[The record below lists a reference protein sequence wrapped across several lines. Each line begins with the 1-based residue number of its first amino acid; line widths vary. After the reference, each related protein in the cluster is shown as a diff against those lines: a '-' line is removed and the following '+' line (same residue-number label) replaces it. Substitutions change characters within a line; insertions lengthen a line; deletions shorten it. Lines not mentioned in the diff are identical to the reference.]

1 MASGPCKPSANASTL
16 NPLAE
21 RLRRALMSTEDGAV
35 AAAMFDHFAHQ
46 EGSPPAVA
54 EDSQHL
60 LPRACGHRCSAEVR
74 CQLRPDLASQNISP
88 IRRLH
93 ATFREK
99 TCIRRERRLFRSRD
113 QVRACMISAK
123 CEPRCAAMRSCEMAF
138 SASALTSCLVRESG
152 LCAWCPIF
160 FPSNLVLRARQ

>member
-21 RLRRALMSTEDGAV
+21 RLRRELMSTEDGAD
-35 AAAMFDHFAHQ
+35 AAAMFDHFARP
-46 EGSPPAVA
+46 GGKPPAVA

-60 LPRACGHRCSAEVR
+60 LPRACGHRCGAELC
-74 CQLRPDLASQNISP
+74 CQLRSDLASQKISR

-99 TCIRRERRLFRSRD
+99 TE
-113 QVRACMISAK
+113 
-123 CEPRCAAMRSCEMAF
+123 
-138 SASALTSCLVRESG
+138 LVQDDGRFQ
-152 LCAWCPIF
+152 ID
-160 FPSNLVLRARQ
+160 PS